1 MNALYLDSI
10 GFTIITTV
18 IVATGSQLSK
28 YDNVMAGRLGWEKC
42 LWVLFS
48 NCEHSGASPELG
60 WEKCLWVLFSW
71 YR

>member
-18 IVATGSQLSK
+18 IVATGSQLSN

-48 NCEHSGASPELG
+48 
-60 WEKCLWVLFSW
+60 W

>member
-28 YDNVMAGRLGWEKC
+28 YDNVMADRKS
-42 LWVLFS
+42 V
-48 NCEHSGASPELG
+48 
-60 WEKCLWVLFSW
+60 V
-71 YR
+71 